1 VGTQANPYADVGT
14 VYCGLRR
21 RGMRELWYSQPL
33 MRTTLIFLATL
44 GLAAAVAVCQPAST
58 PQSQKKAPATRTT
71 APGSTEADLQKDAE
85 ATIRWE
91 QASTPGMKANVELL
105 KKNDSNGHPTVEYRL
120 KVSGAPPTKR
130 YTLIAWPITF
140 PNSIFMMDGLAVAK
154 DGTVGC
160 PTDSYGTCVQHYKGQ
175 ELHLTYSPGIAEIYR
190 HALISDDKQSKIFFS
205 FVPFPMIE
213 KDKACSLEVV
223 ELKPGFGLVLVRG
236 SGFHPGE
243 EVKFLAESF
252 QDVHRAGVKADAQ
265 GRFEAPYTP
274 WIPGHEMGE
283 SKVSATAKSCAPK
296 ISFNWG
302 AGQ

>member
-1 VGTQANPYADVGT
+1 
-14 VYCGLRR
+14 
-21 RGMRELWYSQPL
+21 
-33 MRTTLIFLATL
+33 MRTTFIFLATL
-44 GLAAAVAVCQPAST
+44 GLATAVAVCQPAST

-71 APGSTEADLQKDAE
+71 APGSSEADLQKDAE

-91 QASTPGMKANVELL
+91 QASTPGMKADVELL
-105 KKNDSNGHPTVEYRL
+105 KKSDTNGHPTVEYRL

-175 ELHLTYSPGIAEIYR
+175 ELHLTYSPGIGEIYR

-213 KDKACSLEVV
+213 KDKGCSLEVV

-236 SGFHPGE
+236 SGFRPGE
-243 EVKFLAESF
+243 GIQFLAESF
-252 QDVHRAGVKADAQ
+252 QDVHRASVKADAQ
-265 GRFEAPYTP
+265 GRFVAPYTP
-274 WIPGHEMGE
+274 WVTGHQMGE

>member
-1 VGTQANPYADVGT
+1 
-14 VYCGLRR
+14 
-21 RGMRELWYSQPL
+21 

-105 KKNDSNGHPTVEYRL
+105 KKNDSNGHPSVEYRL

-130 YTLIAWPITF
+130 YALIAWPITF

-252 QDVHRAGVKADAQ
+252 QDVHRASVKADAQ

-274 WIPGHEMGE
+274 WVPGHEMGE

>member
-1 VGTQANPYADVGT
+1 
-14 VYCGLRR
+14 
-21 RGMRELWYSQPL
+21 
-33 MRTTLIFLATL
+33 MRTTLILLAIL
-44 GLAAAVAVCQPAST
+44 GLATAVAVCQPAPTSQT
-58 PQSQKKAPATRTT
+58 QKKSVVARPAATDATQ
-71 APGSTEADLQKDAE
+71 ADLQKAAE
-85 ATIRWE
+85 ATIRWD
-91 QASTPGMKANVELL
+91 QASTPGMKADVELL
-105 KKNDSNGHPTVEYRL
+105 KKSDANGRATVEYRL
-120 KVSGAPPTKR
+120 KVSGAPPNKR
-130 YTLIAWPITF
+130 YALVAWPITF

-160 PTDSYGTCVQHYKGQ
+160 PPDSYGTCVQHYKGQ

-236 SGFHPGE
+236 GGFHPGE
-243 EVKFLAESF
+243 EIQFLAQSF
-252 QDVHRAGVKADAQ
+252 QDVHRASVKADAQ

-274 WIPGHEMGE
+274 WVAGHQMGE
-283 SKVSATAKSCAPK
+283 SKVSATARSCAPK